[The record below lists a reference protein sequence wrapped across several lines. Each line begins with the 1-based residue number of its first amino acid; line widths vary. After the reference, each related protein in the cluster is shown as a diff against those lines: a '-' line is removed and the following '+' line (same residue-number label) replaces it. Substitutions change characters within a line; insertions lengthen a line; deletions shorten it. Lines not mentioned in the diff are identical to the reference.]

1 MTYLWIALCVLTW
14 LGGALLFFFLN
25 PIFGVLAF
33 IVAFVLTEAL
43 LTAHRA
49 EQPATRDRGSQP
61 E

>member
-1 MTYLWIALCVLTW
+1 MKFVFLPLCVLTW

-33 IVAFVLTEAL
+33 IGAGILTEGL
-43 LTAHRA
+43 LSAYRSEQAAAENRRA
-49 EQPATRDRGSQP
+49 SP